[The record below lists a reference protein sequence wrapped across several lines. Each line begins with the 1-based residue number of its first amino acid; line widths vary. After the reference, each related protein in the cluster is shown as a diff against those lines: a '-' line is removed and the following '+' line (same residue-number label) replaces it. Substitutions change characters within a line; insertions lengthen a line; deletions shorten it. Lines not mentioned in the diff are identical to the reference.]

1 MPHADPSTARAAL
14 RAPAR
19 PLRRSM
25 SMPAII
31 SDQSALGRL
40 CERLRAET
48 VIGLDTEFMRERTY
62 YAQLCLMQLSFG
74 DSVVC
79 IDTLALEDLSALCAV
94 LRAPTVCKVLH
105 AARQDLEVLHPLTG
119 ALRPLFDT
127 QVAAALIGM
136 PAQVGY
142 GELVKRLLDRSLH
155 KSQTRTDWS
164 RRPLT
169 HAQLSYALDD
179 VRYLPQLAQQLE
191 ARLLSLGRRHWFE
204 EEMAEIEA
212 TETIKVEPEEAWRR
226 LKGLDELDEARRS
239 LAAALAAWRE
249 RRAAATDR
257 PRNWVLPDA
266 ALRAIVARV
275 PRTGGELASITEL
288 PAGTRHHAGEEI
300 LALITTLALP
310 ATLPALPPR
319 RRPDPSEGET
329 VRRLAQL
336 TQQTGR
342 ELGIAPEILAT
353 RREMERLVAGARDE
367 GPLAG
372 WRRGVIGERLLGVL

>member
-1 MPHADPSTARAAL
+1 
-14 RAPAR
+14 
-19 PLRRSM
+19 M
-25 SMPAII
+25 SMPDII
-31 SDQSALGRL
+31 SDRSALVRL

-74 DSVVC
+74 DSAVC
-79 IDTLALEDLSALCAV
+79 IDTLALADLSALCTV
-94 LRAPTVCKVLH
+94 LRAPAARKVLH

-119 ALRPLFDT
+119 TLRGLFDT

-142 GELVKRLLDRSLH
+142 GELVKRLLGRSLH

-169 HAQLSYALDD
+169 PAQLTYALDD
-179 VRYLPQLAQQLE
+179 VLYLPPLAQQLE
-191 ARLLSLGRRHWFE
+191 AQLVSLGRHHWFE
-204 EEMAEIEA
+204 EEMAELEA
-212 TETIKVEPEEAWRR
+212 TESFKLEPDDAWRR
-226 LKGLDELDEARRS
+226 LKGLAELDEARRGV
-239 LAAALAAWRE
+239 AAALAAWRE

-275 PRTGGELASITEL
+275 PRSLGDLASITEL

-300 LALITTLALP
+300 LGLIAALALP
-310 ATLPALPPR
+310 ATLPPLPPR
-319 RRPDPSEGET
+319 RRPDPAEGET

-336 TQQTGR
+336 TQQTGH

-353 RREMERLVAGARDE
+353 RREMERLVAGVRDE

-372 WRRGVIGERLLGVL
+372 WRRAVIGERLLGAL

>member
-1 MPHADPSTARAAL
+1 
-14 RAPAR
+14 
-19 PLRRSM
+19 M
-25 SMPAII
+25 SMPDII
-31 SDQSALGRL
+31 SDRDALLRL
-40 CERLRAET
+40 GERLRAET

-62 YAQLCLMQLSFG
+62 FARLCLMQLSFSG
-74 DSVVC
+74 SAAC
-79 IDTLALEDLSALCAV
+79 IDTLLLTDLSALGAP
-94 LRAPTVCKVLH
+94 LRAAGTRKVLH

-119 ALRPLFDT
+119 PLRPLFDT
-127 QVAAALIGM
+127 QIGAALIGM

-142 GELVKRLLDRSLH
+142 GELVKRLLGKSLH

-169 HAQLSYALDD
+169 HAQLTYALDD
-179 VRYLPQLAQQLE
+179 VLYLPQLAQLLE
-191 ARLLSLGRRHWFE
+191 ERLQALGRAQWFE
-204 EEMAEIEA
+204 EEMAELEG
-212 TETIKVEPEEAWRR
+212 TESFKVEPDEAWRR
-226 LKGLDELDEARRS
+226 LKGLDELDEARRA

-249 RRAAATDR
+249 RRAVATDR

-275 PRTGGELASITEL
+275 PRTPSELAAIAEL
-288 PAGTRHHAGEEI
+288 PVGTSHHAGEQI
-300 LALITTLALP
+300 LELIGALGLP
-310 ATLPALPPR
+310 STLPPLPQR
-319 RRPDPSEGET
+319 RRPDPTESEA
-329 VRRLAQL
+329 VRRLAEL

-372 WRRGVIGERLLGVL
+372 WRRAVIGERLLGAL